1 MLPGDLYKNET
12 AHGSLKIN
20 ILSSLKLNNMNYIII
35 TYIIYLLLTV
45 SITIW
50 VARTLFKNGKIFL
63 VDIFNGNQELANSVN
78 NLLLTGFYLINIGY
92 AVYTLQVTNSIT
104 NMQLVIEELSI
115 KIGLI
120 ILILG
125 AMHFFNLYIFF
136 KLRKK
141 ALYEK
146 NLREKYHLTP
156 VEQINKG

>member
-1 MLPGDLYKNET
+1 
-12 AHGSLKIN
+12 
-20 ILSSLKLNNMNYIII
+20 MNYIII
-35 TYIIYLLLTV
+35 TYIIYLLLTF

-50 VARTLFKNGKIFL
+50 VARTLFRNGKIFL
-63 VDIFNGNQELANSVN
+63 FDIFNGNKELADSVN

-92 AVYTLQVTNSIT
+92 AVYTLQVTNSVT
-104 NMQLVIEELSI
+104 SMQLVIEELSI
-115 KIGLI
+115 KIGVI

-146 NLREKYHLTP
+146 SVKEKYSTNAMQQP
-156 VEQINKG
+156 NKI